1 MCEDSLVLARGGRT
15 LSSKF
20 ELASAGLIAQLKV
33 KCWLRRLLLFER
45 LVRLFV
51 GFLGLKALLSF
62 QVRFSAGQPL

>member
-1 MCEDSLVLARGGRT
+1 MCEDSQVLARGGHT
-15 LSSKF
+15 LSLKF
-20 ELASAGLIAQLKV
+20 ELASGGLIARLKV
-33 KCWLRRLLLFER
+33 KCWSRRLLLFER